1 VGDVLNIIL
10 CGKNGNVT
18 GISSSKI
25 SKVTNAGEHCEVS
38 RAKRLANEQSS
49 NPKNSNSNILDL
61 AEFVGHLR
69 VRQAHGTSSFE
80 IFLKCPCCSS
90 IKS

>member
-1 VGDVLNIIL
+1 
-10 CGKNGNVT
+10 VT
-18 GISSSKI
+18 GASPSKA
-25 SKVTNAGEHCEVS
+25 SEVTKAREHCEVS
-38 RAKRLANEQSS
+38 RAKMLANEQSG
-49 NPKNSNSNILDL
+49 NPRNPNSNILDL

-80 IFLKCPCCSS
+80 TFLKCPCCSS